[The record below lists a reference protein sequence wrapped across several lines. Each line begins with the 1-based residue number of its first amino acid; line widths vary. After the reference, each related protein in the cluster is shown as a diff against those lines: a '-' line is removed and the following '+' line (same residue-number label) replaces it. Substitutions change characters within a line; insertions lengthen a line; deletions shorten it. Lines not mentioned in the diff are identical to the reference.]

1 MMSQATIVS
10 GMQTA
15 AAVPAD
21 SNSAAL
27 ASPMDQGFGGE
38 LSLALE
44 SLAGAEAPAAAQDE
58 ASGAQTLPV
67 DAGLQNMPLTAP
79 WLPLMA
85 ANFSS
90 AATSLEASGAAAHA
104 ATEAALQR
112 AGQAL
117 PAVQGPRSAQT
128 ALAGLTG
135 EPQTPVTAAPAF
147 MGAAGSAPQQGFAAQ
162 ALQAGDGQP
171 QAGSPTGA
179 AAQQAQ
185 ATANA
190 SETLVK
196 NTPLTTASTTP
207 LTPLASQVGPAAV
220 PAAVSAGPAPQQAA
234 AGAANTAPQGTAAA
248 AGPSLN
254 TPTTATA
261 VTPTAG
267 AQAVAASAAA
277 PETLTGAGQTALNP
291 EGSGMAATA
300 TATNTAPSREAAA
313 DASATGA
320 ATGAAVGVQPA
331 RVDLAKPA
339 AALTQVSGRSDSSG
353 LAPGLPHG
361 DPAAP
366 NPVATPTRAVSAA
379 GGEAASAAT
388 VAPRYEPSAVP
399 TAVQASVAGRRSERG
414 AVAAGDGPLD
424 FKMQTGPA
432 QPLGAG
438 LGAAGALPVVP
449 APALNGNAL
458 AGAQA
463 GGLAGMQAGMQAGVQ
478 GTTQTATQAGPQA
491 LASTVGPTPDS
502 TAAQASLEPVQAGAG
517 PSLAQDGGAPGQ
529 TTPGQLAQATADAG
543 AAPSLWSSSP
553 LPGLPSSPSAPA
565 VAAAQAAASAVDV
578 SLPIKPHWVSLDGGA
593 VQVEVLRMA
602 REGGGRVTL
611 ELTPPDQGSYRL
623 DLRIDEAGQAT
634 LVVEGVSESMRTRLE
649 MGEAALRDQFNQM
662 GLQLNLQMRGEHQLA
677 ERDADGQPSQAGPAA
692 GAAAGEDGPAARR
705 PVALD
710 LERGLVRL
718 YA

>member
-1 MMSQATIVS
+1 
-10 GMQTA
+10 
-15 AAVPAD
+15 
-21 SNSAAL
+21 
-27 ASPMDQGFGGE
+27 
-38 LSLALE
+38 
-44 SLAGAEAPAAAQDE
+44 
-58 ASGAQTLPV
+58 
-67 DAGLQNMPLTAP
+67 
-79 WLPLMA
+79 
-85 ANFSS
+85 
-90 AATSLEASGAAAHA
+90 
-104 ATEAALQR
+104 
-112 AGQAL
+112 
-117 PAVQGPRSAQT
+117 
-128 ALAGLTG
+128 
-135 EPQTPVTAAPAF
+135 
-147 MGAAGSAPQQGFAAQ
+147 
-162 ALQAGDGQP
+162 
-171 QAGSPTGA
+171 
-179 AAQQAQ
+179 
-185 ATANA
+185 
-190 SETLVK
+190 
-196 NTPLTTASTTP
+196 
-207 LTPLASQVGPAAV
+207 
-220 PAAVSAGPAPQQAA
+220 
-234 AGAANTAPQGTAAA
+234 
-248 AGPSLN
+248 
-254 TPTTATA
+254 
-261 VTPTAG
+261 
-267 AQAVAASAAA
+267 
-277 PETLTGAGQTALNP
+277 
-291 EGSGMAATA
+291 MAATA

-313 DASATGA
+313 DAS

-366 NPVATPTRAVSAA
+366 DPVATPTRAVSAA
-379 GGEAASAAT
+379 AL
-388 VAPRYEPSAVP
+388 APRYEPSAVP
-399 TAVQASVAGRRSERG
+399 TVVLASAAGRRSERG

-424 FKMQTGPA
+424 FTMQTGPA